1 MLRIGLNFKINTYL
15 YVLFP
20 WLCKQLKCVLKDTDK
35 PSLDVNTL
43 TFQAFLRCLWCP
55 GLLLQSLQEIHKT
68 KDTVPIAR
76 ASHWHEKEN
85 WKGNCNTGQN
95 EARSTW
101 SHRKLW
107 KHLEGFI
114 YKGGSVGQSLENE
127 NGLRRREP
135 GWGWGG
141 IFQPK
146 QHSECDDRGNIFI
159 YEKHSIQTKAKP
171 PALCTRNAWHFT
183 VAASNAFPVLL
194 LPLDVPCWLK
204 SLTKESELC
213 A

>member
-1 MLRIGLNFKINTYL
+1 MTLSDDIDINLIAERKPHKVYRYLKNIAWVVKHIHTKLRIGLNFKINTYL

-35 PSLDVNTL
+35 LSLDINTL

-55 GLLLQSLQEIHKT
+55 RHLLQSLQEIHRT
-68 KDTVPIAR
+68 KDAVPIAR
-76 ASHWHEKEN
+76 ASHWHEKEK

-127 NGLRRREP
+127 NRLRRREP
-135 GWGWGG
+135 GW
-141 IFQPK
+141 
-146 QHSECDDRGNIFI
+146 
-159 YEKHSIQTKAKP
+159 
-171 PALCTRNAWHFT
+171 
-183 VAASNAFPVLL
+183 
-194 LPLDVPCWLK
+194 
-204 SLTKESELC
+204 ESFS
-213 A
+213 